1 MLLSISLI
9 LIIGMSM
16 GWICKKIKLPSLLGM
31 LATGIVLGPYVLNL
45 LDESI
50 LGISAD
56 LRKMALVII
65 LTRAGLG
72 LDLSG
77 LKKIGRPALLMC
89 FVPASFEIIGMI
101 LLAPKVM
108 GLTLLEA
115 AIMGAVLAAV
125 SPAVVVPRMVKLMDE
140 GYGVKEGIPQLIL
153 AGASVD
159 DVYVIVL
166 FSTFVGMMQGEGASM
181 INFVNIPISIFLG
194 IAIGAFIGILLAYYF
209 KKVHIRDTSKVL
221 IILSISFLLVVTEE
235 QLTTTITFSA
245 LIAIMFIGIGLQ
257 RKREAVA
264 KRLSIKYGKLWVA
277 SEVFLFVLV
286 GATVN
291 IGYLG
296 KVGLKAFVVI
306 LGAIV
311 FRMLGVFMCLLG
323 TSMNR
328 KERIFIM
335 MAYTPKATVQ
345 AAIGGIPL
353 ALGFSCGDTVLTV
366 AVLAIVLTA
375 PLGAFAIDLSY
386 KKMLSRAF
394 TKDVVS

>member
-1 MLLSISLI
+1 MLLSIALI
-9 LIIGMSM
+9 LIVGMSM
-16 GWICKKIKLPSLLGM
+16 GWLCQKCKLPSLLGM
-31 LATGIVLGPYVLNL
+31 LATGVILGPYVLNL
-45 LDESI
+45 LDSSI
-50 LGISAD
+50 LGISSE
-56 LRKMALVII
+56 LRKIALIII

-77 LKKIGRPALLMC
+77 LKKIGRPAVLMC
-89 FVPASFEIIGMI
+89 FVPASFELFGMI
-101 LLAPKVM
+101 LIAPKLM
-108 GLTLLEA
+108 GLSLLEA

-166 FSTFVGMMQGEGASM
+166 FSTFVGMMQGEGASVLS
-181 INFVNIPISIFLG
+181 FVNIPVSIFLG
-194 IAIGAFIGILLAYYF
+194 IAIGLLIGFILAYFF

-221 IILSISFLLVVTEE
+221 IILSISFLLVVLEDT
-235 QLTTTITFSA
+235 LTTAITFSA

-257 RKREAVA
+257 RNREVVA
-264 KRLSIKYGKLWVA
+264 KRLSVKYGKLWVA
-277 SEVFLFVLV
+277 AEVFLFVLV

-296 KVGLKAFVVI
+296 KVGVQALLVI
-306 LGAIV
+306 IGVLA
-311 FRMLGVFMCLLG
+311 FRMLGVFVCLLG
-323 TSMNR
+323 TSLKGN
-328 KERIFIM
+328 ERLFVM

-353 ALGFSCGDTVLTV
+353 ALGFACGDTVLTV

-375 PLGAFAIDLSY
+375 PLGAFAIDFSY
-386 KKMLSRAF
+386 KKLLSRKS
-394 TKDVVS
+394 TPGR

>member
-9 LIIGMSM
+9 LILGMFM
-16 GWICKKIKLPSLLGM
+16 GWICQKIKVPSLLGM
-31 LATGIVLGPYVLNL
+31 LITGIVLGPYVLNL
-45 LDESI
+45 LDDSI
-50 LGISAD
+50 LGISAE
-56 LRKMALVII
+56 LRKIALIII

-77 LKKIGRPALLMC
+77 LKKIGRPAVLMC
-89 FVPASFEIIGMI
+89 FVPASFELIGMI
-101 LLAPKVM
+101 LLAPKLM
-108 GLTLLEA
+108 GLTVLEA

-140 GYGVKEGIPQLIL
+140 GYGVNEGIPQLIL

-166 FSTFVGMMQGEGASM
+166 FSTFVGMMQGEGAS
-181 INFVNIPISIFLG
+181 ILKFVNIPISIFLG
-194 IAIGAFIGILLAYYF
+194 IAIGLLIGVLLAYFF
-209 KKVHIRDTSKVL
+209 KKMHIRDTSKVL
-221 IILSISFLLVVTEE
+221 IILSISFLLVVMEDKLSTP
-235 QLTTTITFSA
+235 ITFSA

-257 RKREAVA
+257 KKRETVA
-264 KRLSIKYGKLWVA
+264 KRLSVKYGKLWVA
-277 SEVFLFVLV
+277 AEVFLFVLV

-296 KVGLKAFVVI
+296 KVGVKALIVI
-306 LGAIV
+306 IGALV
-311 FRMLGVFMCLLG
+311 FRMFGVFVCLLG
-323 TSMNR
+323 TSLKR
-328 KERIFIM
+328 KERLFTM
-335 MAYTPKATVQ
+335 LAYTPKATVQ

-353 ALGFSCGDTVLTV
+353 ALGFTCGDLVLTV

-386 KKMLSRAF
+386 KKLLNR
-394 TKDVVS
+394 

>member
-9 LIIGMSM
+9 LILGMFM
-16 GWICKKIKLPSLLGM
+16 GWICQKIKLPSLLGM
-31 LATGIVLGPYVLNL
+31 LITGIVLGPYVLNL
-45 LDESI
+45 LDDSI
-50 LGISAD
+50 LGISAE
-56 LRKMALVII
+56 LRKIALIII

-77 LKKIGRPALLMC
+77 LKKIGRPAVLMC
-89 FVPASFEIIGMI
+89 FVPASFELIGMV
-101 LLAPKVM
+101 LLAPKLM
-108 GLTLLEA
+108 GLTVLEA

-140 GYGVKEGIPQLIL
+140 GYGVNEGIPQLIL

-166 FSTFVGMMQGEGASM
+166 FSTFVGMMQGEGAS
-181 INFVNIPISIFLG
+181 ILKFVNIPISIFLG
-194 IAIGAFIGILLAYYF
+194 IAIGLLIGVLLAYFF
-209 KKVHIRDTSKVL
+209 KKMHIRDTSKVL
-221 IILSISFLLVVTEE
+221 IILSISFLLVVMEDKLSTP
-235 QLTTTITFSA
+235 ITFSA

-257 RKREAVA
+257 KKRETVA
-264 KRLSIKYGKLWVA
+264 KRLSVKYGKLWVA
-277 SEVFLFVLV
+277 AGVFLFVLV

-296 KVGLKAFVVI
+296 KVGVKALIVI
-306 LGAIV
+306 IGALV
-311 FRMLGVFMCLLG
+311 FRMFGVFVCLLG
-323 TSMNR
+323 TSLKR
-328 KERIFIM
+328 KERLFTM
-335 MAYTPKATVQ
+335 LAYTPKATVQ

-353 ALGFSCGDTVLTV
+353 ALGFTCGDLVLTV

-386 KKMLSRAF
+386 KKLLNR
-394 TKDVVS
+394 